1 MRRNSERCAETG
13 QHSTIKSTGP
23 PLSGAPTPEIAFSN
37 GDRSLLQTVEGGKY
51 DSVGFQNT

>member
-37 GDRSLLQTVEGGKY
+37 GDRSLLQTI
-51 DSVGFQNT
+51 